1 MSSSLSPS
9 SLFLSTDSRF
19 VPQQRCYIPTSYVNN
34 WRFRNSRVLC
44 LSASIVERNFEFSW
58 LAPDENGNDAYG
70 GWEIVEAPIETK
82 KQHQKGLVSILYQLE
97 CLIWYQKLSC
107 RSTTLHSLFGLL
119 DWKLKSNKN
128 LKSQYIFKQRLPS

>member
-1 MSSSLSPS
+1 MGVGASDIIQLKCSPFVDLYSLPLLYTLLECCVHRNASTKEMCSSLSPS

-19 VPQQRCYIPTSYVNN
+19 VLQNRCYIPTFGSYVNN

-58 LAPDENGNDAYG
+58 LSPDENGNDAYG

-82 KQHQKGLVSILYQLE
+82 KQHQKGLFSILY
-97 CLIWYQKLSC
+97 
-107 RSTTLHSLFGLL
+107 
-119 DWKLKSNKN
+119 
-128 LKSQYIFKQRLPS
+128 